1 MSKSARMKNK
11 PFFFPLFFVDIV
23 KKNSLYIIR
32 VRILQELIVK
42 NLGIIILK
50 IKFFLFFLKKLKIKF
65 CDT

>member
-42 NLGIIILK
+42 NLGIINTK
-50 IKFFLFFLKKLKIKF
+50 NKVFFVFFEKTKNKVL
-65 CDT
+65 